1 MNTTLRAE
9 RLKSLAKIKEQMQPE
24 KNDSFNKYLTDITI
38 QHLIIFNQ
46 KVYFFLLE
54 TLHFCVHV
62 FE

>member
-1 MNTTLRAE
+1 M
-9 RLKSLAKIKEQMQPE
+9 PE

-38 QHLIIFNQ
+38 QHVIIFNQ

-54 TLHFCVHV
+54 TLNFCVHV